1 VLLHAMAIES
11 IIEMTEVRRTNG
23 LRWACA
29 LVTALLSACATAP
42 ETPQPPPKPGEP
54 PAPAPAAPA
63 APPPSL
69 GFFSRIK
76 APDTVVPLLRLQGRG
91 VQVFRCEPRGSSYA
105 WVFRLPEADLVDAA
119 GKAVVRH
126 GANFS
131 FEHSDGSRLLGSV
144 VDFDDAPD
152 TNSLR
157 WLLLSTRSFGQGAL
171 TGVTYVQR
179 VNTTGG
185 MPPPRCEASQQNR
198 LLRVDFSA
206 DFVFYKP
213 R

>member
-1 VLLHAMAIES
+1 MDKSRSTA
-11 IIEMTEVRRTNG
+11 
-23 LRWACA
+23 LRWPVVWIAA
-29 LVTALLSACATAP
+29 VLAACATGPAP
-42 ETPQPPPKPGEP
+42 TPPAPQPPKPGEP
-54 PAPAPAAPA
+54 APPPAPPPAPAA
-63 APPPSL
+63 PSL

-76 APDTVVPLLRLQGRG
+76 VPDTVAPVLRLQGKG
-91 VQVFRCEPRGSSYA
+91 VQVFRCEPRGTGYT
-105 WVFRLPEADLVDAA
+105 WMFRLPEADLVDTG

-131 FEHSDGSRLLGSV
+131 FEHTDGSRLLGTV

-152 TNSLR
+152 TTNLR
-157 WLLLSTRSFGQGAL
+157 WLLLSARSFGQGAL

-179 VNTTGG
+179 VNTNGG
-185 MPPPRCEASQQNR
+185 MPPPKCDASQQNR